1 MGNYTL
7 RLTKDEFDVLKLIPV
22 PDHAIMADTPG
33 WNKALFSLM
42 RKIYDAVEEAPNEQ
56 VEKLYSLKFDESSEN
71 FSEFTRPG
79 DVVTTAN
86 FHMMHLCLVNGMS
99 KEMLESGLFLTKE
112 ISRYDLKK
120 RIKNIIYDIADS
132 IKLDGEDQGCIS
144 DEFVPYYPR
153 RR

>member
-7 RLTKDEFDVLKLIPV
+7 RLTKDEFEVLKLIDAPKV
-22 PDHAIMADTPG
+22 WWKGEPQFDP
-33 WNKALFSLM
+33 LFSLM
-42 RKIYDAVEEAPNEQ
+42 SKIRLAVEEEPNEQ
-56 VEKLYSLKFDESSEN
+56 VEKLYSLKFDESSEYV
-71 FSEFTRPG
+71 SEFTRPG

-86 FHMMHLCLVNGMS
+86 FHMMHLCLVNGIS
-99 KEMLESGLFLTKE
+99 KEMLESGLVLTTE
-112 ISRYDLKK
+112 ISRYALKE

-144 DEFVPYYPR
+144 DEFVPYSPR